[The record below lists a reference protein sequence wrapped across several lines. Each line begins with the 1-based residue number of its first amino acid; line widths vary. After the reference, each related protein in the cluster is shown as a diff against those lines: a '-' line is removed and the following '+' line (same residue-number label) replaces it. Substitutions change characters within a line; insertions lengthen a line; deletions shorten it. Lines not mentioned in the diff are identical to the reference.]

1 MVKPSMA
8 KEQSANKLLAQEWL
22 KKGEEDELTVQS
34 LLKHRDGAPSS
45 VCFLSQQI
53 AEKYLKACLVFHKKK
68 FPKTHLLEHLLEL
81 CLEINISFKEL
92 QKEVVLLDT
101 FYVPTRYPGDYPEF
115 TWNKAEIASQAASK
129 IKKAVSAKI
138 KI

>member
-1 MVKPSMA
+1 MEAPHELLT
-8 KEQSANKLLAQEWL
+8 KEWI
-22 KKGEEDELTVQS
+22 KKAEEDELTVQS

-45 VCFLSQQI
+45 VCFISQQI

-81 CLEINISFKEL
+81 CLDIDTSFGALKEEIA
-92 QKEVVLLDT
+92 LLDT
-101 FYVPTRYPGDYPEF
+101 FYVPSRYPGEYPEF
-115 TWNKAEIASQAASK
+115 TWSKAEAASQAAEK
-129 IKKAVSAKI
+129 IKTAVLQKI

>member
-1 MVKPSMA
+1 MA
-8 KEQSANKLLAQEWL
+8 EEQRVNGFLAQEWL
-22 KKGEEDELTVQS
+22 KKAEEDELTIRS

-81 CLEINISFKEL
+81 CLEIDPLFGEL
-92 QKEVVLLDT
+92 QKEVTLLDT
-101 FYVPTRYPGDYPEF
+101 FYVPTRYPGEYPEF
-115 TWNKAEIASQAASK
+115 TWDKAEIAHQAAEK
-129 IKKAVSAKI
+129 IKTAVLQKI